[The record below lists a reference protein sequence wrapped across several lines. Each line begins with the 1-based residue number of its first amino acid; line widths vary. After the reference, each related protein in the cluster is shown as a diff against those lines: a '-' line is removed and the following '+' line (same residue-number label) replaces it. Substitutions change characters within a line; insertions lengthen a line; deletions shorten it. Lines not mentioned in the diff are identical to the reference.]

1 MDGTCPEFLF
11 SMTGKS
17 FRIEKSLRSS
27 AVKSS
32 WFLTLSVEA
41 DSRLELQTVLPGF
54 GGLGGLEHLVGVV
67 VTLSGE
73 KEEGNCL
80 LPLDLIT
87 ISSGETGL
95 VSWLDWMDIE
105 FMLREGRL
113 V

>member
-1 MDGTCPEFLF
+1 M
-11 SMTGKS
+11 
-17 FRIEKSLRSS
+17 
-27 AVKSS
+27 
-32 WFLTLSVEA
+32 
-41 DSRLELQTVLPGF
+41 
-54 GGLGGLEHLVGVV
+54 

-87 ISSGETGL
+87 ISSGEMGL
-95 VSWLDWMDIE
+95 VSWVDWMDME

>member
-1 MDGTCPEFLF
+1 MEAA
-11 SMTGKS
+11 
-17 FRIEKSLRSS
+17 SL
-27 AVKSS
+27 
-32 WFLTLSVEA
+32 
-41 DSRLELQTVLPGF
+41 LELRVFFPGF
-54 GGLGGLEHLVGVV
+54 GGLGGLEDLIGEGKLRENTGLVK

-87 ISSGETGL
+87 ISSGEIGL
-95 VSWLDWMDIE
+95 VWWFDWMDME